1 MSYFMKHFYH
11 ILLLSIIWKGLFPD
25 HLAAQKKP
33 VGISGLVVAAN
44 SGEPLPGANISL
56 LPGRRGTATDEHG
69 RFQLF
74 SLQPGHYQ
82 IRISFIGY
90 QTFIDSLILTPE
102 KSPYLRIRL
111 IEKPIAGR
119 EVVVTA
125 DRDDT
130 ADRGLLNPQ
139 LITTTKIR
147 QMSTIGEPDVMRA
160 LALQPG
166 IASVNDYNT
175 RFFVRGGR
183 GNENQL
189 LIEDVTIH
197 NPYHA
202 LGFFSAFDVDA
213 IKMVE
218 NYRGVAPSRYCERLS
233 SVTNILLRDGHAQ
246 EIHGSGMVSLV
257 SSKLLLEG
265 PLLRYQPASGR
276 KWTWMVSGR
285 RTYFDLLVKFPYY
298 FYDLSFKSVYDSGKH
313 TRLIFHGYY
322 GVDRVDTKIKEDLP
336 KLHWKNRVASIRWF
350 QFISPRLTWMNA
362 VSYSDFAT
370 SSTRNDPTPDAG
382 FDEPNQMNGI
392 KEVNLVS
399 EGNYNL
405 FHDWFLT
412 MGYQLSRYDMNQYLD
427 TFFKTY
433 FKERWQNFQQHKTY
447 LSLKANW
454 GPRWQGDFGVTWL
467 NIPFSQTDQLA
478 PRLGLQYRLSDTW
491 KLAMGYGHHFQALTT
506 INDDHDPV
514 VFFDAWI
521 PSPKNQPIAAARH
534 LGLGLNGS
542 INKLARLNWEV
553 YYRRYSDLLRFNR
566 IRYWPEEKFYLPGWA
581 ESYGTELELNISHDR
596 YDGMLNVS
604 WMRATSHFWLRN
616 QPMHHLNDFRWY
628 SFPSSGDIRLAIN
641 CYFSFR
647 FRRKW
652 DIGIA
657 GIFQSGRPGT
667 VLIGRLQHFFVPG
680 ENSRVYHSIDEG
692 STVYSSPNAYRF
704 PFYQRLDLKISRKF
718 TLYKTDGEYFFQIY
732 NLLCRLNT
740 AFYFPAN
747 SVWDDA
753 RVIDLP
759 ILPTFGVSFKF

>member
-1 MSYFMKHFYH
+1 MSYFMQHFYH

-25 HLAAQKKP
+25 HLAAQKNP
-33 VGISGLVVAAN
+33 VGISGIVAAAN

-69 RFQLF
+69 RFQLI

-102 KSPYLRIRL
+102 KRPYLRIRL
-111 IEKPIAGR
+111 IEKAIAGR

-125 DRDDT
+125 DRDDS

-147 QMSTIGEPDVMRA
+147 QMSTVGEPDVMRA

-189 LIEDVTIH
+189 LIEDVTVH

-202 LGFFSAFDVDA
+202 LGFFSTFEVDA

-233 SVTNILLRDGHAQ
+233 SVTNVLLRDGHAR

-257 SSKLLLEG
+257 SSKFLLEG
-265 PLLRYQPASGR
+265 PLLRYRPQSGQ
-276 KWTWMVSGR
+276 KWTWMLSGR
-285 RTYFDLLVKFPYY
+285 RTYFDLIINFPFY

-322 GVDRVDTKIKEDLP
+322 GVDRVDTHLKSDMP
-336 KLHWKNRVASIRWF
+336 KLHWKNRIAGIRWF
-350 QFISPRLTWMNA
+350 QFFSPRFTWMNA
-362 VSYSDFAT
+362 VSFSDFTTAST
-370 SSTRNDPTPDAG
+370 SMDPTPATII
-382 FDEPNQMNGI
+382 EVPNQLNGI
-392 KEVNLVS
+392 QEVSLVS
-399 EGNYNL
+399 EGNWTL
-405 FHDWFLT
+405 FHDWQLT
-412 MGYQLSRYDMNQYLD
+412 LGYQLSRYDMEQYLD

-433 FKERWQNFQQHKTY
+433 FKEHWQNFQQHKTY
-447 LSLKANW
+447 LSLKGNW
-454 GPRWQGDFGVTWL
+454 GPRWQSELGMTWL
-467 NIPFSQTDQLA
+467 NIPFNATNRLA
-478 PRLGLQYRLSDTW
+478 PRLGIQYRISDTW
-491 KLAMGYGHHFQALTT
+491 RLVAGYGHHFQALTT
-506 INDDHDPV
+506 INDDFDPL

-521 PSPKNQPIAAARH
+521 PSPKNQPIAAAKH
-534 LGLGLNGS
+534 IGFGLNGFFNHS
-542 INKLARLNWEV
+542 IKLNWEV

-566 IRYWPEEKFYLPGWA
+566 VRYWPEERFYLPGWA
-581 ESYGTELELNISHDR
+581 ESFGTELELTVNRKR
-596 YDGMLNVS
+596 YDGTLNLS
-604 WMRATSHFWLRN
+604 WMQATSHFWLRN

-628 SFPSSGDIRLAIN
+628 SFPSSGDIRLAVN

-647 FRRKW
+647 FRKKW
-652 DIGIA
+652 DVGIA

-667 VLIGRLQHFFVPG
+667 VLIGRLQPFFVLG
-680 ENSRVYHSIDEG
+680 ENSRVYTSIDEG

-753 RVIDLP
+753 RMIDLP
-759 ILPTFGVSFKF
+759 ILPTFGISFKF